1 MSVSRRGKLEK
12 STLKKSAAPRSRN
25 GFQPTKLEDTYQTIH
40 IIGKQIQNK
49 MSNDKKQTAVKLIFE
64 NFNLLSDADFKTW
77 MLNSYNVL
85 EEMEEQQAF
94 EFWQGGIKCTDEGG
108 KSFDQYYNQTY
119 GGGE

>member
-1 MSVSRRGKLEK
+1 MK
-12 STLKKSAAPRSRN
+12 
-25 GFQPTKLEDTYQTIH
+25 
-40 IIGKQIQNK
+40 
-49 MSNDKKQTAVKLIFE
+49 NDKKQTAVKLIFE

-108 KSFDQYYNQTY
+108 KSFDQYYNETY
-119 GGGE
+119 KQP